1 MSISKNIELSFDFF
15 DNESPRIASVNFYQR
30 IIEDLT
36 GHNVMGIGY
45 NPEEEFFT
53 VVFTGQY
60 LPELSINVTGDSL
73 QACTCDVIRQT
84 QAWIERQRKK
94 SQVG

>member
-1 MSISKNIELSFDFF
+1 MSMSKNIELSFDFF

-84 QAWIERQRKK
+84 QSWIERQRKEK
-94 SQVG
+94 KL

>member
-1 MSISKNIELSFDFF
+1 MSISKSVESSFDFY
-15 DNESPRIASVNFYQR
+15 DNEGPRIASVNFYQR

-53 VVFTGQY
+53 VAFIN
-60 LPELSINVTGDSL
+60 PRLSKLFINVRWDSL

-84 QAWIERQRKK
+84 QTWIERQRKK